1 MFVEELKDTTEW
13 EQFLQACPNAT
24 FYHTP
29 QWKHVLGSAFS
40 QPLYLAVRDKNGNL
54 VGVCPGFIV
63 KSGMVKIYQSN
74 PRSDYAGPI
83 ISPTCFGRAFE
94 ALMAYLMSLSHR
106 KGVAYAKLNLMDADF
121 KRFFPTSALTESN
134 VGGVVE
140 LDLKATPYAYI
151 WSKIVK
157 QKMRTKIR
165 AIEKHGFRAEEAK
178 TKSDLK
184 EFYKLYASNMRYIG
198 ASPFPYL
205 FMEKA
210 WDLLYPENFRV
221 MLVRKDRAIAGT
233 ANFKYG
239 RGTYGAYVGMDRTQ
253 CRTYPIMAYLALE
266 EVKRAE
272 AEGRDF
278 VSFGSTPNDPSERYY
293 LQKMD
298 LGGNY
303 RKQTTVWVPSNTA
316 GHFLVLSRNKTI
328 ATWKS
333 MRDFLPVGF
342 KRGLEKRLEAF

>member
-1 MFVEELKDTTEW
+1 MYVEELKDTTEW
-13 EQFLQACPNAT
+13 EPFLQTCPNAT

-29 QWKHVLGSAFS
+29 QWKKVLEEAFL
-40 QPLYLAVRDKNGNL
+40 QPLYLAVREENGVL
-54 VGVCPGFIV
+54 VAICPGFIV

-83 ISPTCFGRAFE
+83 ISPTCFGRVYE
-94 ALMAYLMSLSHR
+94 ALISYLRGLSHR
-106 KGVAYAKLNLMDADF
+106 NGVAYAKLNLMDADF
-121 KRFFPTSALTESN
+121 KRVFSSSALTESN

-140 LDLKATPYAYI
+140 LDLKATPHAYI
-151 WSKIVK
+151 WSKVLR

-165 AIEKHGFRAEEAK
+165 AIEKHGFHAEEAQ

-184 EFYKLYASNMRYIG
+184 EFYRLYESNMHYIG
-198 ASPFPYL
+198 ALPFPYS
-205 FMEKA
+205 FMEHA

-221 MLVRKDRAIAGT
+221 TLVRGDRAIAGT

-239 RGTYGAYVGMDRTQ
+239 RGTYGAYVGMDREK
-253 CRTYPIMAYLALE
+253 CRKYPIMAYLALE

-278 VSFGSTPNDPSERYY
+278 VSFGSTPNDPSERHY

-303 RKQTTVWVPSNTA
+303 RKQTTVWVPSNST

-328 ATWKS
+328 ATWKN
-333 MRDFLPVGF
+333 MRNFLPVGF